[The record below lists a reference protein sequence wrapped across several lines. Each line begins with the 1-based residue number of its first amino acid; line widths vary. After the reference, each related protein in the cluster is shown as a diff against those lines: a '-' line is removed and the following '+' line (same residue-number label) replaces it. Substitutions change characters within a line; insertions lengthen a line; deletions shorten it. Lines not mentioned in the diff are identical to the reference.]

1 MKKIE
6 KIEQLAK
13 ELDIDNPIVYID
25 DDGYEEFLEDNEIY
39 TVSGQ
44 DGITKAFAIVVN
56 KDGKF
61 LRKQGCGCRDSNGD
75 GCANGSYDKCQF
87 MSIAFAGELV
97 KQQTAK
103 ERRQQAQQA
112 QQTRDET
119 RKRKREEDIVND
131 RLKMRKRQKNTL
143 K

>member
-61 LRKQGCGCRDSNGD
+61 LRKQGCGCRDGNGD
-75 GCANGSYDKCQF
+75 GSANGSYDKCQF
-87 MSIAFAGELV
+87 MSIAGELV

-119 RKRKREEDIVND
+119 RDETRKRKREEVIVND
-131 RLKMRKRQKNTL
+131 RLRSGRA
-143 K
+143 